1 MRKNVL
7 LLSAFAMLLYV
18 SSAVAQTRPQS
29 STTTTTTTTQT
40 TVTGPEHNVEGCVVS
55 ESGDFF
61 LIPQRGEPFKLQANN
76 QNLSALEGHKVMV
89 SGKEL
94 AGAAANQNS
103 AAAPSAGN
111 TQSSATGTGND
122 LHRLAN
128 RQFAADNIRSVAET
142 CPVNWN
148 PATPSRR
155 K

>member
-18 SSAVAQTRPQS
+18 SSAVAQTRAQS

-40 TVTGPEHNVEGCVVS
+40 TVSGPEHSVEGCVMS

-76 QNLSALEGHKVMV
+76 KDLSALDGHKVMV

-94 AGAAANQNS
+94 SAASAGQNS
-103 AAAPSAGN
+103 AASGSSGN
-111 TQSSATGTGND
+111 ATAAAAGTGND

-128 RQFAADNIRSVAET
+128 RQFVADNVRSVADT

>member
-18 SSAVAQTRPQS
+18 TSAVAQTRPQS
-29 STTTTTTTTQT
+29 STTTTTTQT
-40 TVTGPEHNVEGCVVS
+40 TTTVSGPEHSVEGCVMS

-61 LIPQRGEPFKLQANN
+61 LIPQRGEPFKLQASN

-94 AGAAANQNS
+94 SAAGQSSGANAQAAAS
-103 AAAPSAGN
+103 
-111 TQSSATGTGND
+111 GTGND

-128 RQFAADNIRSVAET
+128 RQFVADNIKSVSDT

-148 PATPSRR
+148 PATPSRG

>member
-18 SSAVAQTRPQS
+18 SSAVARTRPQS
-29 STTTTTTTTQT
+29 STTTTTMTTQT
-40 TVTGPEHNVEGCVVS
+40 TVTGPEHNLEGCVMS

-61 LIPQRGEPFKLQANN
+61 LIPQRGEPFKLEAKS
-76 QNLSALEGHKVMV
+76 QNLSALDGHKVIA

-94 AGAAANQNS
+94 AGSAPGQNS
-103 AAAPSAGN
+103 GTA
-111 TQSSATGTGND
+111 SATGTGND

-128 RQFAADNIRSVAET
+128 RQFAADNIRSVADT

>member
-40 TVTGPEHNVEGCVVS
+40 TVSGPEHNVEGCVVS

-61 LIPQRGEPFKLQANN
+61 LIPQRGEPFKLQASN
-76 QNLSALEGHKVMV
+76 QNLGALEGHKVIV

-94 AGAAANQNS
+94 SGAPANQNS
-103 AAAPSAGN
+103 AASPSGGN
-111 TQSSATGTGND
+111 TPSPATGTGND

-128 RQFAADNIRSVAET
+128 RQYVADNIRSVADT